1 MKQQPTSG
9 WFLAG
14 ALVLAGATIP
24 STSRLHAQQTPSLS
38 PQVMAQMSALA
49 AEKRSRTPAQRK
61 IDSNLLW
68 GAKMARGE
76 AIAQGVQT
84 LEVYLPDQTR
94 DGVAVDVRAQVS
106 QELLNQLT
114 ALGAQIMDVSARY
127 ENIRLRIDLTKIES
141 IAALPQVRHVMPKQ
155 EAMTQR
161 IDLPAGVATAAPRLT
176 GLERVSR
183 VKARKIQDRAAL
195 IASVRNALG
204 QSQDGPIAN
213 VGTQESQGDWKHN

>member
-106 QELLNQLT
+106 QELLSQLT
-114 ALGAQIMDVSARY
+114 GLGAQIMDVSARY
-127 ENIRLRIDLTKIES
+127 ENIRLRIDLSKIES
-141 IAALPQVRHVMPKQ
+141 IAALPQVRHIMPKQ

-161 IDLPAGVATAAPRLT
+161 IDLSATGVAAAPPQLA

-183 VKARKIQDRAAL
+183 AKSRKIRDRAAL
-195 IASVRNALG
+195 IASVRTALG

-213 VGTQESQGDWKHN
+213 VGSQESQGDWK